1 MKSFLAVYWSQVN
14 KIYIA
19 LDQDAIK
26 QALDST
32 PPQLAS
38 DIIRNGIILTGGG
51 AKSDAWRQIVAD
63 ICGAPVEML
72 QQEEGAA
79 FGAALQA
86 LAMLEERELTSL
98 VKEHLDRD
106 STRCCEPDPSTV
118 TFYDEAYFQYRQ
130 SVEQIASIYGN

>member
-1 MKSFLAVYWSQVN
+1 MKYGLGRLADHSVRAE
-14 KIYIA
+14 K
-19 LDQDAIK
+19 
-26 QALDST
+26 
-32 PPQLAS
+32 
-38 DIIRNGIILTGGG
+38 IILTGGG

-63 ICGAPVEML
+63 ICDAPVEMHK
-72 QQEEGAA
+72 QEEGAA

-86 LAMLEERELTSL
+86 LAMLEETELTSL